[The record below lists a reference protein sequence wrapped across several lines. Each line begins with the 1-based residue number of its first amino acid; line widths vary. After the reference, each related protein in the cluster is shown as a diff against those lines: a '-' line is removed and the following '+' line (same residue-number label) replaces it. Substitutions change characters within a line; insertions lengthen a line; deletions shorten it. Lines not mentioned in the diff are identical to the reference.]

1 MTNIETKKDGNKL
14 TVTIDLSK
22 NQGRSKT
29 GKSLMVATTGGFYA
43 LGEGYAIS
51 INCIK
56 TDSK

>member
-1 MTNIETKKDGNKL
+1 MSANVETKKEGNKL

-29 GKSLMVATTGGFYA
+29 GKSLMIATTSGFLA
-43 LGEGYAIS
+43 LGEGFSIS

-56 TDSK
+56 T

>member
-1 MTNIETKKDGNKL
+1 MTNIETKKDGTKL

-29 GKSLMVATTGGFYA
+29 GKSLMIATTSGFYA
-43 LGEGYAIS
+43 LGDGYAIS

-56 TDSK
+56 TDKG